1 MTRRAPF
8 FLFFFLTVGYGVCAQ
23 LTPSW
28 AQTKQ
33 APPTP
38 VNESRKDTIANR
50 KADAILRVQ
59 TLVSRVSNFRD
70 TDLRLHTLIGLAD
83 VLWTSDPAG
92 GRQLFMKVLETLRA
106 ADSSSASSAA
116 SSEESKR
123 EHKML
128 MVNRRRL
135 IESIASH
142 DPAWAKRLIEEQAA
156 LNKDPFE
163 KSATQDNLL
172 SAAFASLKDSPTE
185 AAKFAQQ
192 GVESGITSE
201 GFAQDLFY
209 FIIELRKTDVAA
221 ANQLYLE
228 ALASLEAQP
237 SVKAEDLMI
246 MGTYVL
252 QTTVKESPLGV
263 PENGAIV
270 YTSVGKLGV
279 VNITTPRSDTPPE
292 ILRAYL
298 DTCIRLL
305 SRPIADPQEKQVY
318 YVLGYQLMGVA
329 QQLFPDRATQLSAA
343 MQAMSSEI
351 PAYLTQESTYA
362 NLKRSHWY
370 RDTDESLDEIEKI
383 PDLKRREARYLGLV
397 LGLWTQ
403 GKFDRAR
410 EVAAKIKD
418 SLARSQLVEVI
429 NFGEA
434 KRGLESGNLALTVR
448 LAGEIHPDIQ
458 RAILW
463 LGLAHAYAAGGDK
476 IKAGQAIAAA
486 LQDTENVED
495 RRRPYLILTAAG
507 ELARFDPSIFAVQRL
522 LEAITAFNTEQG
534 ESLTNVLWFQ
544 HVEAGVFWRDFPL
557 PVKGIQFTFRAAF
570 SALAAFDPDATL
582 SAALGLKSEE
592 VLSEAAIELAAVLL
606 K

>member
-1 MTRRAPF
+1 MMRRAPL
-8 FLFFFLTVGYGVCAQ
+8 FLFFFMMVGHGVCAPQ
-23 LTPSW
+23 TPLRAPAGQ
-28 AQTKQ
+28 AQPGQT
-33 APPTP
+33 
-38 VNESRKDTIANR
+38 NESKKDTIANS

-59 TLVSRVSNFRD
+59 TLVNRVSNFRD
-70 TDLRLHTLIGLAD
+70 TDLKLRTLIGLAD
-83 VLWTSDPAG
+83 VLWSRDSAG
-92 GRQLFMKVLETLRA
+92 GRQLFTKVLEILKA
-106 ADSSSASSAA
+106 ADSSSAPSGA

-123 EHKML
+123 EHRMF

-135 IESIASH
+135 IAAIAGH

-156 LNKDPFE
+156 LTKGQPE
-163 KSATQDNLL
+163 KSANQESLL
-172 SAAFASLKDSPTE
+172 SAAFSSLKDSPNE

-192 GVESGITSE
+192 SVESGITSE

-209 FIIELRKTDVAA
+209 FIIELRKKNVAA

-237 SVKAEDLMI
+237 SVKAEDFMI

-252 QTTVKESPLGV
+252 KTSLNESPLGDQ
-263 PENGAIV
+263 EAGAIT

-305 SRPIADPQEKQVY
+305 SRPVADPQEKQVY
-318 YVLGYQLMGVA
+318 YVLGYQLSGVA
-329 QQLFPDRATQLSAA
+329 QQLFPDRATQLSAV

-362 NLKRSHWY
+362 NLKRTQWY
-370 RDTDESLDEIEKI
+370 QDTDESLDEIEKI

-397 LGLWTQ
+397 FGLWTQ

-418 SLARSQLVEVI
+418 SSARSQLVEVI

-434 KRGLESGNLALTVR
+434 KKGLESGNLAVTVR
-448 LAGEIHPDIQ
+448 LAEELHPDIQ

-463 LGLAHAYAAGGDK
+463 LGLAHAYAAGRDK

-486 LQDTENVED
+486 LRDAENVGD
-495 RRRPYLILTAAG
+495 RRRPYLILAAAG
-507 ELARFDPSIFAVQRL
+507 EQARFDPSTLAVQRL
-522 LEAITAFNTEQG
+522 LEAITAFNAEQG
-534 ESLTNVLWFQ
+534 ESLTNVLWSQ
-544 HVEAGVFWRDFPL
+544 HVEAGAVWRDFPL
-557 PVKGIQFTFRAAF
+557 QVKGIQFTFRAAF
-570 SALAAFDPDATL
+570 SALAAFDPDTTL
-582 SAALGLKSEE
+582 SSTLGLKSEE
-592 VLSEAAIELAAVLL
+592 VLSEGAIDLAAALMR
-606 K
+606 